1 MSKVWIIGLS
11 RTGTMA
17 LTETLNNYCRMNIVH
32 YPSPQV
38 LRKTWFSQDGA
49 SDIVVSSMYPHLD
62 KKYPKSKFILTMREK
77 ESWLE
82 STERFITTK
91 DAMKFESGNPV
102 TTEARAI
109 RKQIYGSESFDR
121 EIWSEG
127 YDRYVSEV
135 REYFKDRDD
144 LLEVDFITGESTP
157 KEVYKFLNIVNYVPP
172 SKFIT
177 TNVGLEQAKVW
188 QRKRNESSRN
198 KTKG

>member
-1 MSKVWIIGLS
+1 MM
-11 RTGTMA
+11 RTPSSLNWLIA
-17 LTETLNNYCRMNIVH
+17 LPTFRC
-32 YPSPQV
+32 
-38 LRKTWFSQDGA
+38 FSG
-49 SDIVVSSMYPHLD
+49 
-62 KKYPKSKFILTMREK
+62 
-77 ESWLE
+77 
-82 STERFITTK
+82 ER
-91 DAMKFESGNPV
+91 
-102 TTEARAI
+102 
-109 RKQIYGSESFDR
+109 
-121 EIWSEG
+121 SEG